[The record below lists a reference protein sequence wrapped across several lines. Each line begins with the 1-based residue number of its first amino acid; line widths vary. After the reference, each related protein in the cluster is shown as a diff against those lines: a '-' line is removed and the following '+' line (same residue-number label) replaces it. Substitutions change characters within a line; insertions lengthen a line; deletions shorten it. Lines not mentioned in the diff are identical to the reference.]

1 MEDYKNIF
9 ETISLCEFIQ
19 RSNGNSDF
27 AIKIL
32 NSFNFIKKY
41 SNCHCCRS
49 QMHFVDGGKRD
60 EFYYKC
66 SKCGKKLNWNH
77 FTIFSEFRFSPFQFI
92 CLLFHF
98 WSKHSISEVTH
109 ETNLSNK
116 TVLKFNQK
124 IRRICGFIE
133 MECFEKIGKNRIV
146 EIDETLVHKRKNGV
160 GRIQDQQWLWG
171 VCERKMEGAPQH
183 FKVEFVA
190 NRTEETLMYFIEKNI
205 DKSAI
210 VYSDMWSSYQGI
222 KIAGYKHD
230 CVNHSL
236 NFVKPEDKNVH
247 TQTIE
252 CMWSHIKCHM
262 RKRGRVLE
270 QTKEYALEF
279 QYRFNTKKS
288 IAKLICDMCLINR
301 NELNS
306 YLLTYESCEMEIR
319 SVIEKEKILQQSIY
333 MMKKNE
339 KETENVIELFHEE
352 DLDNFIRNRKESSKL
367 KKERARE
374 NRKIRMIDE
383 FDSEDDPAKI
393 ENETKTVEITKRKEN
408 KTFEKEERK
417 KENKQK
423 EQEMEKEEKEMEK
436 EEKEMEKEEKEMEK
450 EEKEMEKEE
459 KEMEKEEKEMEKEEK
474 EMEKE
479 EKEMEKEE
487 KEMEKEEKEMEKE
500 EKEMEKEEKEM
511 EKEEKEMEKEEKE
524 MEKEEKEMEKEEKE
538 MEKEEK
544 EMEKEEKEMEKEEK
558 EMEKEER
565 DDEDE
570 KTCGTTNLYSRKK
583 FSKIISDSETI
594 IPSSSKNLK
603 RKAVSR
609 LRSKSGR
616 FIKQT
621 DFPCIKVLRMEADRL
636 A

>member
-1 MEDYKNIF
+1 
-9 ETISLCEFIQ
+9 
-19 RSNGNSDF
+19 
-27 AIKIL
+27 
-32 NSFNFIKKY
+32 
-41 SNCHCCRS
+41 
-49 QMHFVDGGKRD
+49 
-60 EFYYKC
+60 
-66 SKCGKKLNWNH
+66 
-77 FTIFSEFRFSPFQFI
+77 
-92 CLLFHF
+92 
-98 WSKHSISEVTH
+98 
-109 ETNLSNK
+109 
-116 TVLKFNQK
+116 
-124 IRRICGFIE
+124 
-133 MECFEKIGKNRIV
+133 
-146 EIDETLVHKRKNGV
+146 
-160 GRIQDQQWLWG
+160 
-171 VCERKMEGAPQH
+171 MEGAPQH

-306 YLLTYESCEMEIR
+306 YLMTYESCEMEIR

-393 ENETKTVEITKRKEN
+393 ENETKIVEITKRKEN

-423 EQEMEKEEKEMEK
+423 EQEMEKEEKEMEKEEKEMEKEEKEMAKEEKEMEK

-500 EKEMEKEEKEM
+500 EKEEK
-511 EKEEKEMEKEEKE
+511 
-524 MEKEEKEMEKEEKE
+524 
-538 MEKEEK
+538 
-544 EMEKEEKEMEKEEK
+544 
-558 EMEKEER
+558 
-565 DDEDE
+565 DDKDE
-570 KTCGTTNLYSRKK
+570 ITCGTTNLYSRKK

-594 IPSSSKNLK
+594 IPSRSKNLK

-621 DFPCIKVLRMEADRL
+621 DFPCIKVLRMEADRFCEIIDFQAKKRSL
-636 A
+636 KEKKKVLSTKMKKILRSHIKSKSIGLKDKPITL